1 MPVASVDTPSLLELR
16 ALVTRRLQAYG
27 AFEGCTAA
35 TLAKITWV
43 IVIFGESH
51 TALAEIDPNP
61 DSETVIIRIQ
71 VISVIL
77 EEVIGRNG
85 KERMCLNREVVAD
98 EPLQAYPRFEG
109 QCGIIVSEVRVDKGE
124 EDVGTQVGDNTRG

>member
-1 MPVASVDTPSLLELR
+1 MVVVHERSKSAEVIHLTNMANTS
-16 ALVTRRLQAYG
+16 
-27 AFEGCTAA
+27 
-35 TLAKITWV
+35 WV

-61 DSETVIIRIQ
+61 DSEAVIIRIQ

-77 EEVIGRNG
+77 KEVIGRNG
-85 KERMCLNREVVAD
+85 KERMGLNCEVVAD

-109 QCGIIVSEVRVDKGE
+109 QRGIIVSEVRVDKGE